1 MSGVVTAAI
10 GMLALAFIES
20 PIAMGAGAVL
30 LGIGFGVAQNSS
42 LALMFER
49 ASASGYDMVSA
60 VWNLA
65 YDAGLGI
72 GAAGF
77 GVIVV
82 RAGYSGAFA
91 IAAGVMLVALA
102 TVWLRPGWLH

>member
-1 MSGVVTAAI
+1 AAI
-10 GMLALAFIES
+10 GVLALAFITT
-20 PIAMGAGAVL
+20 AVAVGVGAVL

-49 ASASGYDMVSA
+49 APASGYDMVSA

-65 YDAGLGI
+65 YDAGLGF

-77 GVIVV
+77 GVISV

-91 IAAGVMLVALA
+91 MAGGVLLVARGR
-102 TVWLRPGWLH
+102 VWPGGGWLH